1 MREIE
6 PLKRIDLVSPSAI
19 FVNRLPDM
27 TAFRE
32 RFFRSCRTR
41 VFQMLHRSVHV
52 HDEKF
57 DVVPHDEYLTGIHS
71 GQCLYGITEV
81 APIRGL
87 SLVTISRDLLSAIV
101 DDLFGAGDLRIE
113 SDEEPG
119 EISAMERRIGVKL
132 IDAFAQALHDAFSPQ
147 LDLAPR
153 VIRQESHTTL
163 ASVADAE
170 ELLCIM
176 AGTLATVNGSGLVSV
191 AIPYRGIEPYR
202 VALSSGVSGT
212 NQTEANPEWS
222 DRLANVTDEIEM
234 EVTIE
239 TGSITIPLRSL
250 QALEVGDLLPL
261 RIFRYARVISGD
273 GLQLCQ
279 ADVGGR
285 DGMVQFRLR
294 QDGVQIR

>member
-6 PLKRIDLVSPSAI
+6 TLTRIDLVSPSAT

-32 RFFRSCRTR
+32 RFFRACRAR
-41 VFQMLHRSVHV
+41 IFQMLHRSVHV

-57 DVVPHDEYLTGIHS
+57 DVVPHDDYLTGIHS

-87 SLVTISRDLLSAIV
+87 SLVTISRDLLAAIV
-101 DDLFGAGDLRIE
+101 DDLFGAGDIRIE
-113 SDEEPG
+113 PGDETG
-119 EISAMERRIGVKL
+119 EISAMERRIGAKL
-132 IDAFAQALHDAFSPQ
+132 IDTFAQALHDAFSPQ

-163 ASVADAE
+163 AAVADAE
-170 ELLCIM
+170 ELLCVM
-176 AGTLATVNGSGLVSV
+176 AGNLATVNGSGLVSV

-202 VALSSGVSGT
+202 VVLSSGVTGL
-212 NQTEANPEWS
+212 NQAESNPEWAA
-222 DRLANVTDEIEM
+222 RLASVTDEIEI
-234 EVTIE
+234 EVIIE
-239 TGSITIPLRSL
+239 TGDIKIPLRSL
-250 QALEVGDLLPL
+250 QALEVGDVLPL
-261 RIFRYARVISGD
+261 RVYQYARVISGD

-279 ADVGGR
+279 ADVGAR
-285 DGMVQFRLR
+285 DGTVQFRLR
-294 QDGVQIR
+294 QDGVSVR